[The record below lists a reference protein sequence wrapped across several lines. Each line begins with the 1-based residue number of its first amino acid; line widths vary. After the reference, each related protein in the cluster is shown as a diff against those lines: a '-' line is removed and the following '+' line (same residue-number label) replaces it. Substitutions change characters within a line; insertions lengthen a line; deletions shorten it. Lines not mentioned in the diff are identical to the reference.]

1 MERKGF
7 SAGSWAD
14 RRKQIQP
21 ISISQTELVKIGHL
35 PGREDL
41 LPLVIEPVAEYA
53 GTLKLHEWAPDHLD
67 LINRSV
73 LKFGGVLFRNFD
85 TKNQDD
91 FHRFL
96 DTLGVALI
104 QYNESSTPR
113 TQLKNNV
120 YTSTEFPNDQTIALH
135 NELSTSATVPQK
147 IWFFCDLPADEG
159 GQTPIADVRR
169 VYARLS
175 PETRAKF
182 EEKGWKLVRNYGDGF
197 GLTWQDSFHTEDH
210 AVVEKY
216 CREQAIT
223 WDRMGEVKAALLR
236 ALQPHASAMLLDP
249 GGPSVEQ
256 VPAHWS
262 TSGMTLLVIDT
273 KAEHELTDGGYAT
286 RREQSE
292 EAARLLGV
300 DWLSQ
305 ASEDDA
311 AGIQDELLSR
321 RARHVVTETARVHEV
336 VEAMAADDW
345 ARVGTLFTA
354 SHVSLRDDYEVSSPE
369 LDVAVEAALGAGALG
384 ARMTGAGFGG
394 SAIALL
400 PDEAVDAVQAA
411 CADAFERHG
420 FGTPEIFLVA
430 PGRGAGRV

>member
-1 MERKGF
+1 VSENEDTGGEQRW
-7 SAGSWAD
+7 SA
-14 RRKQIQP
+14 
-21 ISISQTELVKIGHL
+21 
-35 PGREDL
+35 PGRVNLIGE
-41 LPLVIEPVAEYA
+41 
-53 GTLKLHEWAPDHLD
+53 HLD
-67 LINRSV
+67 YNGGPCLPIAIDRHTVVTARQRDDDQVTARSEGEEV
-73 LKFGGVLFRNFD
+73 SFPL
-85 TKNQDD
+85 
-91 FHRFL
+91 
-96 DTLGVALI
+96 
-104 QYNESSTPR
+104 
-113 TQLKNNV
+113 
-120 YTSTEFPNDQTIALH
+120 STEPGD
-135 NELSTSATVPQK
+135 V
-147 IWFFCDLPADEG
+147 EG
-159 GQTPIADVRR
+159 WAAYVAGVVWSMREA
-169 VYARLS
+169 
-175 PETRAKF
+175 
-182 EEKGWKLVRNYGDGF
+182 G
-197 GLTWQDSFHTEDH
+197 H
-210 AVVEKY
+210 AVPGLDLDVESDVP
-216 CREQAIT
+216 RGA
-223 WDRMGEVKAALLR
+223 GLSSSAALECAVAVCIRDLAGLDVDDITLAVLSQR
-236 ALQPHASAMLLDP
+236 AENDYVGMPCGILDQAASMCGQEGHAMLLDP

-354 SHVSLRDDYEVSSPE
+354 SHASLRDDYEVSSPE

>member
-1 MERKGF
+1 VSENEDTGGEQRW
-7 SAGSWAD
+7 SA
-14 RRKQIQP
+14 
-21 ISISQTELVKIGHL
+21 
-35 PGREDL
+35 PGRVNLIGE
-41 LPLVIEPVAEYA
+41 
-53 GTLKLHEWAPDHLD
+53 HLD
-67 LINRSV
+67 YNGGPCLPIAIDRHTVVTARQRDDDQVTARSEGEEV
-73 LKFGGVLFRNFD
+73 SFPL
-85 TKNQDD
+85 
-91 FHRFL
+91 
-96 DTLGVALI
+96 
-104 QYNESSTPR
+104 
-113 TQLKNNV
+113 
-120 YTSTEFPNDQTIALH
+120 STEPGD
-135 NELSTSATVPQK
+135 V
-147 IWFFCDLPADEG
+147 EG
-159 GQTPIADVRR
+159 WAAYVAGVVWSMREA
-169 VYARLS
+169 
-175 PETRAKF
+175 
-182 EEKGWKLVRNYGDGF
+182 G
-197 GLTWQDSFHTEDH
+197 H
-210 AVVEKY
+210 AVPGLDLDVESDVP
-216 CREQAIT
+216 RGA
-223 WDRMGEVKAALLR
+223 GLSSSAALECAVAVCIRDLAGLDVDDITLAVLSQR
-236 ALQPHASAMLLDP
+236 AENDYVGMPCGILDQAASMCGQEGHAMLLDP

-286 RREQSE
+286 RRKQSE

-400 PDEAVDAVQAA
+400 PDEAVEAVQAA

>member
-1 MERKGF
+1 MSENEDTGGEQRW
-7 SAGSWAD
+7 SA
-14 RRKQIQP
+14 
-21 ISISQTELVKIGHL
+21 
-35 PGREDL
+35 PGRVNLIGE
-41 LPLVIEPVAEYA
+41 
-53 GTLKLHEWAPDHLD
+53 HLD
-67 LINRSV
+67 YNGGPCLPIAIDRHTVVTARQRDDDQVTARSEGEEV
-73 LKFGGVLFRNFD
+73 SFPL
-85 TKNQDD
+85 
-91 FHRFL
+91 
-96 DTLGVALI
+96 
-104 QYNESSTPR
+104 
-113 TQLKNNV
+113 
-120 YTSTEFPNDQTIALH
+120 STEPGD
-135 NELSTSATVPQK
+135 V
-147 IWFFCDLPADEG
+147 EG
-159 GQTPIADVRR
+159 WAAYVAGVVWSMREA
-169 VYARLS
+169 
-175 PETRAKF
+175 
-182 EEKGWKLVRNYGDGF
+182 G
-197 GLTWQDSFHTEDH
+197 H
-210 AVVEKY
+210 AVPGLDLDVESDVP
-216 CREQAIT
+216 RGA
-223 WDRMGEVKAALLR
+223 GLSSSAALECAVAVCIRDLAGLDVDDITLAVLSQR
-236 ALQPHASAMLLDP
+236 AENDYVGMPCGILDQAASMCGQEGHAMLLDP

-311 AGIQDELLSR
+311 AGIQVELLSR